1 MSKSKKAGIFKSV
14 AILVVI
20 CLCTSAA
27 LAVVNHYT
35 APVIQAAA
43 AEREEQ
49 ARQAVLPEATAFEPL
64 DRDDLPTEVVSVYQ
78 GKDSAG
84 APVGY
89 VFTVQGK
96 GFGGDIS
103 VMCAID
109 NNGTI
114 LNCSTLDVSS
124 ETATLGGKTTEA
136 AYTDQYRGK
145 DAALDGVN
153 AISGATIT
161 SNAYKGCVETAF
173 AAYELVKEAT

>member
-1 MSKSKKAGIFKSV
+1 MSQRKKIGIFKSI

-43 AEREEQ
+43 EERENQ
-49 ARQAVLPEATAFEPL
+49 ARQTVLPDAAAFERL
-64 DRDDLPTEVVSVYQ
+64 DRDDLPTEVLSVYQ
-78 GKDSAG
+78 GKDHAN
-84 APVGY
+84 ATVGY

-114 LNCSTLDVSS
+114 LNCSTLDVSG
-124 ETATLGGKTTEA
+124 ETATLGGKTKEA

-145 DAALDGVN
+145 DTSLNGVN
-153 AISGATIT
+153 VISGATIT
-161 SNAYKGCVETAF
+161 STAYQGCVKTAF